1 MTERVAGSETGE
13 MAKGQVIEHYVSHA
27 KWLGHFL

>member
-1 MTERVAGSETGE
+1 MKERVAGSGMGE
-13 MAKGQVIEHYVSHA
+13 MAKGQVIECYVSHA